1 MKQKAEDKRIFSIKR
16 RQEKWILIFIISI
29 TVLIVFIAAGLTYAN
44 AQQIQTNKIISHE
57 HIQLNVTLNGQPVQ
71 IPQGI
76 GIKQAGFG
84 EDFLYGDHSL
94 DQYGMEGMSPLHTHD
109 NSGLIHVESNTIRDF
124 TLGEFLNIW
133 HGLDVNG
140 KAVNASVNGKLVSE
154 FRNIILNDGEQIK
167 LDITS

>member
-1 MKQKAEDKRIFSIKR
+1 LKQNPEDKLIFSIKR
-16 RQEKWILIFIISI
+16 RQEKGIQIFIISI
-29 TVLIVFIAAGLTYAN
+29 TVVIVFIAGLTYAN
-44 AQQIQTNKIISHE
+44 AQQTQTNKIISHE
-57 HIQLNVTLNGQPVQ
+57 HIQLNVTLNGQPLQ

-124 TLGEFLNIW
+124 TLGEFLSIW